1 MFDTMTDKYLLKV
14 NNKYIHQEVI
24 FLKDNS
30 NLRSMVAV
38 AIKFYQFKVSFSV
51 TVFRRACLIVC
62 VCVCVCVHA
71 CVCLCLCVL
80 LLKFLLEEELLGT
93 LFK

>member
-62 VCVCVCVHA
+62 VCVCVCARV
-71 CVCLCLCVL
+71 CVFVFMCAFAEIFAGRGAAWHSV
-80 LLKFLLEEELLGT
+80 
-93 LFK
+93 